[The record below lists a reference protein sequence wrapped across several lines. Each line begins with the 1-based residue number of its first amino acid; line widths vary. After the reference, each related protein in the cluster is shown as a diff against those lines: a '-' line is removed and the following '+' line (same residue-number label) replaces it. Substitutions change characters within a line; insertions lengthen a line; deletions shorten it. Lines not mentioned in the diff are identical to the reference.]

1 MVTMAT
7 SHVDIWDACLRQIK
21 AEIPAQSFDTWFK
34 PVRALSV
41 EGEVLTLQVPSLFFH
56 EYLEDNFVD
65 LLRKSIRNILGPAA
79 QLSYSIAVD
88 PAINGSGSVRLP
100 SATNNNSSSHT
111 NPRNGD
117 NRYQQGG
124 SYQQH
129 QQQAQQRMGNSIPN
143 PLAIPGMRSFE
154 IESNLTPGFTFD
166 IYIEGDCNRLA
177 RAAGLAV
184 AQKPGTTQYN
194 PLFVYGG
201 VGLGKTHLLHAIGN
215 EIKAK
220 RRDLNVLYISSE
232 QFTNQFVDA
241 IRNNTASDFMNFYQM
256 IDVLLVDD
264 IQFLAG
270 KEKTQDNFFH
280 VFNHLRQSGKQ
291 IVLASDKAPGH
302 LTGLEER
309 LISRFKWGLSVSLLS
324 PDYELRKSILINKM
338 YQNGIEL
345 PNEIVDFIA
354 SNITQNIR
362 ELEGALISLLA
373 QSSLNRQEVSLDLAR
388 NMLDSFVDKVSR
400 EISIESIQKVVA
412 EQLNITLD
420 EMRGATRKREV
431 VQARQIAMYFAK
443 EMTKHSLKSIGIHFG
458 GRDHS
463 TVIHA
468 LQTVSDLMSTDREF
482 QKHVQGIRKRLNISN

>member
-1 MVTMAT
+1 MVMMAT
-7 SHVDIWDACLRQIK
+7 AHVDIWEACLRLIR
-21 AEIPAQSFDTWFK
+21 AEIPAQSYDTWFK
-34 PVRALSV
+34 PVRALAV
-41 EGEVLTLQVPSLFFH
+41 EGDVLTLQVPSLFFH

-65 LLRKSIRNILGPAA
+65 LLRRSIRNVLGPTA
-79 QLSYSIAVD
+79 QLTYSIAVD

-100 SATNNNSSSHT
+100 SAGSNGA
-111 NPRNGD
+111 PRHHD
-117 NRYQQGG
+117 TR
-124 SYQQH
+124 H
-129 QQQAQQRMGNSIPN
+129 PLQQQQQQRANNPIPN
-143 PLAIPGMRSFE
+143 PLAIPGIRTFE
-154 IESNLTPGFTFD
+154 IESNLTVGFTFD
-166 IYIEGDCNRLA
+166 NYIEGDCNRLA

-184 AQKPGTTQYN
+184 SQKPGTTQYN

-215 EIKAK
+215 EIKTK

-309 LISRFKWGLSVSLLS
+309 LVSRFKWGLSVSLLA

-345 PNEIVDFIA
+345 PNEVVDFI
-354 SNITQNIR
+354 STNITQNIR

-373 QSSLNRQEVSLDLAR
+373 QSSLNRQEVSIDLAR

-412 EQLNITLD
+412 EQLNITLE

-468 LQTVSDLMSTDREF
+468 LQTVGDLMSTDREF
-482 QKHVQGIRKRLNISN
+482 QKHVQNIRKRLNISA